1 MKNLII
7 RNFKLR
13 KKTIV
18 LYSLLLIFAPIQL
31 LINNDLLIIRILSS
45 IVAMIILFVSLLDS
59 GHAFRFHSRLG
70 HKQSLDFFGS
80 LPVSKKALLDSTY
93 ITILLFT
100 LIGAGILS
108 LYNIPSSTVSKTG
121 ISYSIT
127 LPFSYIAINLFA
139 VPIAFKRNLEQ
150 KSENISYLV
159 YLLIMILFIPF
170 LMILIAVGIQSL
182 IGHQPIFL
190 NYLELL
196 YKYGFL
202 IISIIFFISNYFI
215 QYKKISN
222 HQKEA
227 N

>member
-1 MKNLII
+1 MKNLLI

-13 KKTIV
+13 KKTII

-31 LINNDLLIIRILSS
+31 LINNDLLIIKILST
-45 IVAMIILFVSLLDS
+45 IVAMVILFVSLLDS

-70 HKQSLDFFGS
+70 HKQALDFFGS

-93 ITILLFT
+93 ITVLLFT
-100 LIGAGILS
+100 FIGAGILS
-108 LYNIPSSTVSKTG
+108 LYNIPNSTVSKTG
-121 ISYSIT
+121 ISYDIT
-127 LPFSYIAINLFA
+127 LPLSYIAINLFA

-150 KSENISYLV
+150 KSENISYIV
-159 YLLIMILFIPF
+159 YLLIMLLFIPF
-170 LMILIAVGIQSL
+170 LIVFIVAGIHLFVGL
-182 IGHQPIFL
+182 QPIFMD
-190 NYLELL
+190 YLEVF
-196 YKYGFL
+196 YNYGFL

-222 HQKEA
+222 QQKEA

>member
-1 MKNLII
+1 MKNLLI
-7 RNFKLR
+7 RNCKLR
-13 KKTIV
+13 KKTII
-18 LYSLLLIFAPIQL
+18 LYSFLLIFAPIQL

-45 IVAMIILFVSLLDS
+45 IVALVILFVSLLDS

-70 HKQSLDFFGS
+70 HKRAFDFFGS
-80 LPVSKKALLDSTY
+80 LPISKKDLLNSHY
-93 ITILLFT
+93 LTILMFT

-108 LYNIPSSTVSKTG
+108 LYNIPNSTVTKTG

-159 YLLIMILFIPF
+159 YLLVMILFIPF
-170 LMILIAVGIQSL
+170 LMILIAIGIQFL
-182 IGHQPIFL
+182 IGHEQIYMD
-190 NYLELL
+190 YLSIL

-202 IISIIFFISNYFI
+202 IISIIFFIGNYFI

-222 HQKEA
+222 IQKEA

>member
-127 LPFSYIAINLFA
+127 LPLSYIAINLFA

-170 LMILIAVGIQSL
+170 LMILIAVGIQS
-182 IGHQPIFL
+182 
-190 NYLELL
+190 
-196 YKYGFL
+196 
-202 IISIIFFISNYFI
+202 
-215 QYKKISN
+215 
-222 HQKEA
+222 
-227 N
+227 

>member
-1 MKNLII
+1 MKNLLI

-13 KKTIV
+13 KKTII

-31 LINNDLLIIRILSS
+31 LINNDLLIIKILST
-45 IVAMIILFVSLLDS
+45 IVAMVILFVSLLDS

-70 HKQSLDFFGS
+70 HKQALDFFGS

-93 ITILLFT
+93 ITVLLFT
-100 LIGAGILS
+100 FIGAGILS
-108 LYNIPSSTVSKTG
+108 LYNIPNSTVSKTG
-121 ISYSIT
+121 ISYDIT
-127 LPFSYIAINLFA
+127 LPLSYIAINLFA

-150 KSENISYLV
+150 KSENISYIV
-159 YLLIMILFIPF
+159 YLLIMLLFIPF
-170 LMILIAVGIQSL
+170 LIVFIVAGIHHFVGL
-182 IGHQPIFL
+182 QPIFMD
-190 NYLELL
+190 YLEVF
-196 YKYGFL
+196 YNYGFL

-222 HQKEA
+222 QQKEA